1 MPGLVVPGRAAS
13 GALTLLVLS
22 KQHFCQSLS
31 VQAFARGASL
41 TPAETRV
48 LEMLC
53 DGAMPN
59 EIAKQAG
66 VAVCTVRSQI
76 GSIRT
81 KTGTASIGELV
92 RQVSLLP
99 PMLSA
104 LRGGMG
110 MSTGVGT
117 GVANAHHA

>member
-1 MPGLVVPGRAAS
+1 LPS
-13 GALTLLVLS
+13 
-22 KQHFCQSLS
+22 Q
-31 VQAFARGASL
+31 
-41 TPAETRV
+41 
-48 LEMLC
+48 
-53 DGAMPN
+53 
-59 EIAKQAG
+59 IAKHVG

-81 KTGTASIGELV
+81 KTGTGSIGDLV

-104 LRGGMG
+104 LRMG
-110 MSTGVGT
+110 M